1 MPLAAD
7 QQVEYDLYQKEVERQ
22 SPADILQFSANYF
35 NKRLEQQRY
44 FTKQQ
49 ESFASSRGI
58 DLFSKPSRHE
68 SVVAASSSF
77 GAKGVEDKDVQFKLP
92 FVDQDPHAPRDEHI
106 TSPASMGMSGGNAL
120 KEEDSTSVSGIGSGS
135 GTGSGA
141 SSGADLGSGLF
152 KGNFN
157 VGKEASGRVKS
168 PLDPHSGKHSS
179 DRKNI
184 VNHQPLPLRFNA
196 ERRTSVSGETFQPDN
211 LDDWTPEHYSE
222 KTQEQLTRLAKSIGK
237 NFLFSKL
244 DPDSK
249 TLVINSL
256 EEKNIKAGTQI
267 IRQGDEGDYFYVVEE
282 GTVEFFVD
290 NKKISS
296 SGPGSSFGELALMYN
311 HPRVATVMAST
322 DCILWAL
329 DRITFRKILLGSSFK
344 KRLMYDELLKIIPI
358 LTSLTTYDRAKLAD
372 ALDTEYYEPGQVI
385 IKQGDRG
392 ENFYLI
398 EYGECDV
405 SKAGEGIVAHLKAHD
420 YFGEVALLND
430 LPRQATVTARTKTKV
445 ATLGK
450 SGFQRLLGPVV
461 DVLKLNDPTKKS
473 HESTK

>member
-1 MPLAAD
+1 MPLSAD
-7 QQVEYDLYQKEVERQ
+7 QQVEWDLFKKEVDRQ
-22 SPADILQFSANYF
+22 RPADLLQFSANYF

-68 SVVAASSSF
+68 SVVAASSSI
-77 GAKGVEDKDVQFKLP
+77 GGKGVDDSDVQFKLP
-92 FVDQDPHAPRDEHI
+92 FVDQDPHATRYEHEHEH
-106 TSPASMGMSGGNAL
+106 PAGPSDQSG
-120 KEEDSTSVSGIGSGS
+120 TV
-135 GTGSGA
+135 TGSGI
-141 SSGADLGSGLF
+141 GSGLF
-152 KGNFN
+152 KGDFN
-157 VGKEASGRVKS
+157 VGKEASKRVKS
-168 PLDPHSGKHSS
+168 PLDPHSGQQSS
-179 DRKNI
+179 DKKNI

-211 LDDWTPEHYSE
+211 FDDWTPEHFSE
-222 KTQEQLTRLAKSIGK
+222 KTQDQLNRLAKSIGK

-244 DPDSK
+244 DPESK

-256 EEKNIKAGTQI
+256 EEKKVKQGTEV
-267 IRQGDEGDYFYVVEE
+267 IRQGDEGDYFYVVEQ

-290 NKKISS
+290 SKKVSS
-296 SGPGSSFGELALMYN
+296 SGPGSSFGELPLMYN
-311 HPRVATVMAST
+311 SPRVATVIASS

-358 LTSLTTYDRAKLAD
+358 LKSLTTYDRAKLAD

-385 IKQGDRG
+385 VKEGDVG

-405 SKAGEGIVAHLKAHD
+405 IKKGEGVVAHLKAHD

-430 LPRQATVTARTKTKV
+430 LPRQASVIAKTKTKV

-461 DVLKLNDPTKKS
+461 DVLKLNDPTKKD
-473 HESTK
+473 HEVTK